1 MSDQPHFSS
10 KELTMFACGPSTA
23 TCKCTCG
30 TKADPRVCEHKWD
43 GAEEFREYPE
53 GGCSSSVTCSRCGMS
68 AMSHDMW
75 CF

>member
-1 MSDQPHFSS
+1 MADEQVTYFQ
-10 KELTMFACGPSTA
+10 CGPSSA
-23 TCKCTCG
+23 GCKCNCG
-30 TKADPRVCEHKWD
+30 TGATERICEHKWD
-43 GAEEFREYPE
+43 GKEEFHEYPE